1 MVKGTTGWTFTDL
14 KGVLI
19 KKVSSILCYNGY
31 YPFFHTHHYHL
42 SSDFFFIKIIYKWNS
57 NHIGY
62 YLHLLTGLFSVFREL
77 FCHITME
84 NSTDVWND
92 FLRDTNKD
100 ESKKETNLIVLGEIC
115 FKFIF
120 IM

>member
-1 MVKGTTGWTFTDL
+1 
-14 KGVLI
+14 
-19 KKVSSILCYNGY
+19 
-31 YPFFHTHHYHL
+31 
-42 SSDFFFIKIIYKWNS
+42 
-57 NHIGY
+57 
-62 YLHLLTGLFSVFREL
+62 
-77 FCHITME
+77 ME